1 LSQENLAVEPEPI
14 QVEPEVVKFES
25 EVVMVEPEVVMV
37 EPEVVKVDEP
47 VELEVSNKSQ
57 QLSRFHRDLDNSLH
71 WIESQDKSKATIQI
85 MMIGFK
91 NYNGKA
97 YYDYLDSLLSKN
109 IDISRFKIYQT
120 SLNGSVVFGVI
131 YGEYKNRRDAY
142 QHIKQLPEVLKK
154 TSPITRTIGGIWN
167 EINGR

>member
-1 LSQENLAVEPEPI
+1 
-14 QVEPEVVKFES
+14 
-25 EVVMVEPEVVMV
+25 
-37 EPEVVKVDEP
+37 
-47 VELEVSNKSQ
+47 LEVSNKSQ

-167 EINGR
+167 EINDR